1 MFMNRRLLSLV
12 FLFVIWLEKGGRGV
26 TKMLAVQVNIFMVI
40 LLLSVAVHAYINFNR
55 RERTQQAFFGLLL
68 LTIVVLVL
76 EILRI
81 LLNSPSYQNL
91 LVLHK
96 IVDTAGFAVAPL
108 VSAAAALFVYH
119 RVKRHAMVRTGKPF
133 WLSLPLFINTFFAL
147 GSFQFNWIFHIT
159 NENLY
164 ARGPLFF
171 LSPISV
177 FFYYGLA
184 LWILYGNRRRL
195 VSTELFSLTL
205 LAVLPLL
212 LSAFQLY
219 YFVYLTIWNSL
230 AIAVTINYMFLLHNQ
245 TRIDPLTGLGN
256 RLAHDEYLASMS
268 RKGQLVLAVV
278 NIDLD
283 NFKNI
288 NNAYGHH
295 EGDRVLRAFAQ
306 ELKAVFEG
314 FGEPLRVGGD
324 EFIVWV
330 HSNDRTRIEGYLKTL
345 TLRLSGGKTVRRLP
359 YPVSFSYGITV
370 FNDGYKNLHEF
381 IQHSDRLMYE
391 AKHRKRLRSLWA

>member
-1 MFMNRRLLSLV
+1 M
-12 FLFVIWLEKGGRGV
+12 IE
-26 TKMLAVQVNIFMVI
+26 VQVNVFMVI
-40 LLLSVAVHAYINFNR
+40 LLLSIAVHAYLNFNR
-55 RERTQQAFFGLLL
+55 RESAQQSFFGLLL
-68 LTIVVLVL
+68 LTILVLVL
-76 EILRI
+76 EILSV
-81 LLNSPSYQNL
+81 LLNSPSHKNL
-91 LVLHK
+91 LTLHK
-96 IVDTAGFAVAPL
+96 IVDTAGFAIAPM

-119 RVKRHAMVRTGKPF
+119 RTKRHAMIRPGKTY
-133 WLSLPLFINTFFAL
+133 WLFVPLLVNAVFAL
-147 GSFQFNWIFHIT
+147 GSYHYNWIFHIT
-159 NENLY
+159 SENLY
-164 ARGPLFF
+164 VRGPLFF
-171 LSPISV
+171 VSPMSV

-184 LWILYGNRRRL
+184 LWILHINRRKI
-195 VSTELFSLTL
+195 VTAELFSLTL
-205 LAVLPLL
+205 LAVMPLL
-212 LSAFQLY
+212 LSVFQLY

-230 AIAVTINYMFLLHNQ
+230 AIAITINYMFLLHNQ

-268 RKGQLVLAVV
+268 RKNQLVLAVV

-314 FGEPLRVGGD
+314 FGEPIRVGGD

-330 HSNDRTRIEGYLKTL
+330 HTNDRALIEGYLKTL
-345 TLRLSGGKTVRRLP
+345 NNRLSAGKSVRRLP

-370 FNDGYKNLHEF
+370 FNDGYKNLQEF

>member
-1 MFMNRRLLSLV
+1 MDRRLLSLV
-12 FLFVIWLEKGGRGV
+12 FLFAISLAKGGSER
-26 TKMLAVQVNIFMVI
+26 TKMVAVQVNVFMVM
-40 LLLSVAVHAYINFNR
+40 LLLSITVHAYLNFNR
-55 RERTQQAFFGLLL
+55 RERAQQSFFGLLL
-68 LTIVVLVL
+68 LTILVLVL
-76 EILRI
+76 EILSV
-81 LLNSPSYQNL
+81 LLNSPGYQNL
-91 LVLHK
+91 LILHK
-96 IVDTAGFAVAPL
+96 IVDTVGFAISPL
-108 VSAAAALFVYH
+108 VSAAAALFVCH
-119 RVKRHAMVRTGKPF
+119 RIKLHAMIRPGKNY
-133 WLSLPLFINTFFAL
+133 WLLAPLLVNAVFSL
-147 GSFQFNWIFHIT
+147 GSYHYNWIFQIT
-159 NENLY
+159 SENLY
-164 ARGPLFF
+164 IRGPLFF
-171 LSPISV
+171 VSPLSV

-184 LWILYGNRRRL
+184 LWILHSNRCKI
-195 VSTELFSLTL
+195 VTAELFSLTL
-205 LAVLPLL
+205 LAVMPLL
-212 LSAFQLY
+212 LSVFQLY

-268 RKGQLVLAVV
+268 RKSPLVLAVV

-314 FGEPLRVGGD
+314 FGEPIRVGGD

-330 HSNDRTRIEGYLKTL
+330 HTDDRALIESYLKTL
-345 TLRLSGGKTVRRLP
+345 IVKLSAGKSVRQLP

-370 FNDGYKNLHEF
+370 FNDGYKNLQEF

-391 AKHRKRLRSLWA
+391 AKHKKRLRSLWA